1 VTLADVV
8 RAAGAR
14 LATAGLE
21 PGEAERDARLLA
33 RHAMGWDQATYV
45 VRRQESPPSDF
56 RAAYESLVAR
66 RARREPVA
74 YIRGVQEFYGREFMV
89 SPAVLIP
96 RPESELVIDEARAWL
111 ASSVPSAAP
120 VIVDVG
126 TGSGCLAVTI
136 AGETGADVVGTDTS
150 AEAIRVARAN
160 AARHQVDRQLRFAI
174 GEYLDPVRGPIHLI
188 VANPPYVEEGQRGS
202 LPPEVARYEPAEAI
216 FGGPDGLRYIR
227 GLLDRAALRLV
238 AGGALIMEIGAGQAD
253 AVRAAV
259 CGMPEL
265 ALVRLR
271 EDLQGI
277 PRTAVVHRR

>member
-8 RAAGAR
+8 RAARAR
-14 LATAGLE
+14 LAAAGVGLD
-21 PGEAERDARLLA
+21 EADRDAQLLA
-33 RHAMGWDQATYV
+33 RHALGWDHATYL
-45 VRRQESPPSDF
+45 VRRQEAPPPDF
-56 RAAYESLVAR
+56 RTAYEPLVAR
-66 RARREPVA
+66 RAQREPVA
-74 YIRGVQEFYGREFMV
+74 YIRGMQEFYGREFMV

-96 RPESELVIDEARAWL
+96 RPESELVIDEALAWL
-111 ASSVPSAAP
+111 ASSVHPAAP

-160 AARHQVDRQLRFAI
+160 ADRHQLDRLLTFAI

-188 VANPPYVEEGQRGS
+188 VANPPYVEERQAGS
-202 LPPEVARYEPAEAI
+202 LPPEVGCYEPAEAM
-216 FGGPDGLRYIR
+216 FGGPDGLRNIR
-227 GLLDRAALRLV
+227 GLLERAARRLV
-238 AGGALIMEIGAGQAD
+238 VGGALIMEIGAGQAD

-259 CGMPEL
+259 RGMPEL